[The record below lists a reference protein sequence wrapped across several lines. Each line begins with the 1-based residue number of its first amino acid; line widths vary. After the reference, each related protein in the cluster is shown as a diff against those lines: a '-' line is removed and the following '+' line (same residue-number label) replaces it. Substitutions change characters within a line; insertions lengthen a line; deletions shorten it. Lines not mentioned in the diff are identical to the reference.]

1 MKTWSI
7 IGKIFLGVLIGLY
20 GSAVYLEQDPKFQ
33 QLIITN
39 LQSIF
44 ATSFKSVF
52 RAHFAHIQL
61 FPLALVL
68 ENVQVAPL
76 VPCDDKK
83 ELHDGLTDQDN
94 EWFWSAKK
102 MTLGFSLLSWF
113 YNNKK
118 ILLSTELSDGTAY
131 SQVVGGYP
139 LILNHLQT
147 FVTAGTLSVP
157 VQLYSATFFNM
168 HITAH
173 DKERDIYVTCLVNGQ
188 SGRADGSL
196 KSRFYL
202 IDGDL
207 SIKKM
212 PLYKK
217 LSGPFLLEQVW
228 INGKIHTSAT
238 TEGTLV
244 VPALPKEKNEC
255 KFSGSFKDGQGD
267 FSVANKDRSFYLSP
281 FLLVSA
287 PHNLLLS
294 GSVTFPLKSVISL
307 YAKELLEDDNDINGQ
322 ITVHMHGDLIHGI
335 SGSVLGAQCGYKKM
349 VADET
354 RLSFLFRHDLLMST
368 FSLKKGKAL
377 FEGFFERENK
387 TGKINLTLSNGLSWP
402 TEFNQWVIH
411 KEDASMQLSIDEHSE
426 EKKISVEYEVTAHQE
441 KTNSSVAIKGNALY
455 KKDGLLNITGKIN
468 EYEYELALQTKPYLM
483 PISCFYKNKEGKKL
497 IDFSGASD
505 GSGTVHATIAYEC
518 FEQFIYTFFDYRLLG
533 QAEFCFD
540 GAVNKTGMSG
550 TMHLQGAAVKIPETY
565 NMLSGF
571 STDIGIKWFPL
582 ALTLTDLKV
591 LFDKGSVTGKTIK
604 ILWDQ
609 NYNLENI
616 SVPLEIDHCFLNWKE
631 SFFALVS
638 GYCSIKKE
646 KNSICLVE
654 GALTLD
660 KSQFKENPLSVDE
673 QRDFTQ
679 SFMPTMI
686 FGQDDLLLNVV
697 LTTKEPV
704 IITTAQLETK
714 AHVSLTATHT
724 LQAPQLTGTIKCSGG
739 FITFPYKPLSL
750 QRAVIQFVPGAPYDP
765 LLDIIAQDSVKKY
778 NVRLQ
783 VTGSLTDPHI
793 NLSSSQGL
801 TEEQVATLLFTGSTE
816 ESLSLVVPAFIMQNV
831 QDFLFSSRKSSLTQS
846 AWFEPF
852 KRIRLVPNFSDQSG
866 RGGFRAGIEFDV
878 NDHLHGAIQK
888 NFSLSEDTRFELEY
902 IVTDDISVK
911 GIKDER
917 SDLGGEVEMRF
928 SF

>member
-1 MKTWSI
+1 MKIWSI
-7 IGKIFLGVLIGLY
+7 ISKIFLGVLIGLY
-20 GSAVYLEQDPKFQ
+20 ASAVYLEQDLKFQ

-52 RAHFAHIQL
+52 RSNIAQIQL
-61 FPLALVL
+61 FPPALIL
-68 ENVQVAPL
+68 KNVQVTPL
-76 VPCDDKK
+76 VPCDAKK
-83 ELHDGLTDQDN
+83 ELHDSLNDQDN

-102 MTLGFSLLSWF
+102 MTLHFSLLSWF

-118 ILLSTELSDGTAY
+118 ILLSTELSEGTAY

-147 FVTAGTLSVP
+147 FVAAGAVQIP
-157 VQLYSATFFNM
+157 VQLYNATLSSM

-173 DKERDIYVTCLVNGQ
+173 DKERDIYATFLVNGQ
-188 SGRADGSL
+188 SGRADQAL

-202 IDGDL
+202 VDGNV
-207 SIKKM
+207 SIKKL
-212 PLYKK
+212 PLYKN

-228 INGKIHTSAT
+228 INGKVHTSAT
-238 TEGTLV
+238 TEGTLII
-244 VPALPKEKNEC
+244 PALPKEKNEC
-255 KFSGSFKDGQGD
+255 RFSGSFKDGQGD
-267 FSVANKDRSFYLSP
+267 FSIANKDRSFYLSP

-287 PHNLLLS
+287 PHNLLIS
-294 GSVTFPLKSVISL
+294 GSVTFPLKSVAAL
-307 YAKELLEDDNDINGQ
+307 YAKELLEDSNDINGQ
-322 ITVHMHGDLIHGI
+322 ITLHVHGDLAHGI
-335 SGSVLGAQCGYKKM
+335 SGSVLGVQCGYKQI

-354 RLSFLFRHDLLMST
+354 RLSFLLRSDSLMST
-368 FSLKKGKAL
+368 FLLKKGKISL
-377 FEGFFERENK
+377 EGFFERDNK
-387 TGKINLTLSNGLSWP
+387 TGKINLTLSNGAVWP
-402 TEFNQWVIH
+402 LEFNQWVIH
-411 KEDASMQLSIDEHSE
+411 KEDALMQLSTDEQSAD
-426 EKKISVEYEVTAHQE
+426 KNISVEYKVSAHQE
-441 KTNSSVAIKGNALY
+441 KTDALVAVHGKAAYNKAGI
-455 KKDGLLNITGKIN
+455 ITFVGSIN
-468 EYEYELALQTKPYLM
+468 EYDYELIAQTKPYLM
-483 PISCFYKNKEGKKL
+483 PLSCFYKNKEGKKL
-497 IDFSGASD
+497 IDFTSALD
-505 GSGTVHATIAYEC
+505 GSGAVHATIAYEC
-518 FEQFIYTFFDYRLLG
+518 FEQLIYTFFDYRLLG

-540 GAVNKTGMSG
+540 GTVNKSGMSG
-550 TMHLQGAAVKIPETY
+550 IMHLQEAAVKIPETY

-571 STDIGIKWFPL
+571 SANVGIEWFPL
-582 ALTLTDLKV
+582 SLCLTDLKV
-591 LFDKGSVTGKTIK
+591 LFDKGSITSKTIK

-609 NYNLENI
+609 QYKLENI
-616 SVPLEIDHCFLNWKE
+616 SIPLEIDHCFLNWKE
-631 SFFALVS
+631 SFFALIS
-638 GYCSIKKE
+638 GQCCLKKE
-646 KNSICLVE
+646 KNNTCLVE

-660 KSQFKENPLSVDE
+660 KSQFKENPLSADE

-679 SFMPTMI
+679 SLMPTMI
-686 FGQDDLLLNVV
+686 FGQDDLLLNVS

-739 FITFPYKPLSL
+739 FIAFPYKPLSL
-750 QRAVIQFVPGAPYDP
+750 QRAVIQCVPGAPYDP
-765 LLDIIAQDSVKKY
+765 LLDIVAQDSVKKY

-801 TEEQVATLLFTGSTE
+801 TEEQIATLLFTGSTE